1 MLSLLGPKGQ
11 QMRPLLHLG
20 LLLEIEPLLCLGPN
34 GITDGTFQLLHL
46 HLLHMGD

>member
-1 MLSLLGPKGQ
+1 MT
-11 QMRPLLHLG
+11 PLLHLG